1 MLKPIARA
9 MTMTGLMAALCLA
22 GCAVQM
28 PDTDE
33 IMREVTPRSWSADVV
48 QKGDPQAM
56 QDYWRRWG
64 DPTLIRLIEAAQKA
78 NPDVLT
84 ALASLRSARASLT
97 EANAALWPSGRIGAD
112 AETRRTGGSTR
123 ESYGADAELSWTL
136 NLAGGTWAT
145 RDAAVWNA
153 LAKEL
158 SLADVREMIAAET
171 AQAYINLRAAEEKLR
186 VIKDSVENYAKT
198 AKIAGWRAAAGLVS
212 RSEAEDALVQ
222 LQTSQARMPG
232 PGASGAGRRNAF
244 ARLTSMPADSLALT
258 SDAGIPTAPSGIA
271 VSIPAETLMRRAD
284 VQSAIARIRSS
295 AESLRKAQTDY
306 FPTLSLTGS
315 VGTQAAT
322 VGALGASGSG
332 IAALA
337 GALSMPV
344 LNWGTL
350 RAREESA
357 EAALDEAKAGYLS
370 VILKALEETDNAL
383 QGIRSAELREGSLA
397 KALQHARRTYEL
409 TDLEYRS
416 GIGDYSMLLT
426 AQRSLL
432 NVEES
437 VISNRAS
444 RSNQYVMLYRALGGA
459 WDGRHSQI
467 QMKE

>member
-9 MTMTGLMAALCLA
+9 MMMTGLIAALCLS

-33 IMREVTPRSWSADVV
+33 MMRGVTPRSWSADVI
-48 QKGDPQAM
+48 QKGDPVSM
-56 QDYWRRWG
+56 KDFWLRWE
-64 DPTLIRLIEAAQKA
+64 DPTLIKLIERAQAA

-97 EANAALWPSGRIGAD
+97 EASAALWPSGRIGAD
-112 AETRRTGGSTR
+112 AETRRTGGSSK

-136 NLAGGTWAT
+136 NLAGGTLAT
-145 RDAAVWNA
+145 RDAAAWKA
-153 LAKEL
+153 WAQEL

-171 AQAYINLRAAEEKLR
+171 AQAYINLRAAEAKLR
-186 VIKDSVENYAKT
+186 VIEDSVGNYAKT
-198 AKIAGWRAAAGLVS
+198 AQIAGWRASAGLVS

-222 LQTSQARMPG
+222 LHSAQARIPETE
-232 PGASGAGRRNAF
+232 ASVAGYRNAL
-244 ARLTSMPADSLALT
+244 ARLTSVPADSMELPA
-258 SDAGIPTAPSGIA
+258 DAGIPTAPSGIA
-271 VSIPAETLMRRAD
+271 VSIPAATLMRRPD
-284 VQSAIARIRSS
+284 VQSALALIRSS
-295 AESLRKAQTDY
+295 AEGFRKAQTDY

-315 VGTQAAT
+315 LGTQAAT
-322 VGALGASGSG
+322 IGALGASGSG

-344 LNWGTL
+344 LNWGSL
-350 RAREESA
+350 KAREESA
-357 EAALDEAKAGYLS
+357 AAALDEAKAGYLS
-370 VILKALEETDNAL
+370 VLLKALEETDNAL
-383 QGIRSAELREGSLA
+383 HGIRSAELREGSLA
-397 KALQHARRTYEL
+397 SALEHARRTYEL

-459 WDGRHSQI
+459 WDGTHTQI

>member
-1 MLKPIARA
+1 MLL
-9 MTMTGLMAALCLA
+9 GVEQWLCLLHDDLAAVDEVDA
-22 GCAVQM
+22 GGQTLAAVHADAGDAIYLAFALNVGGNLTDAGHLTAVQ
-28 PDTDE
+28 T
-33 IMREVTPRSWSADVV
+33 I
-48 QKGDPQAM
+48 
-56 QDYWRRWG
+56 
-64 DPTLIRLIEAAQKA
+64 TLGSHFGGQRQ
-78 NPDVLT
+78 
-84 ALASLRSARASLT
+84 
-97 EANAALWPSGRIGAD
+97 IG
-112 AETRRTGGSTR
+112 
-123 ESYGADAELSWTL
+123 
-136 NLAGGTWAT
+136 LAGGIHEGNT
-145 RDAAVWNA
+145 AVGIPA
-153 LAKEL
+153 
-158 SLADVREMIAAET
+158 
-171 AQAYINLRAAEEKLR
+171 
-186 VIKDSVENYAKT
+186 
-198 AKIAGWRAAAGLVS
+198 
-212 RSEAEDALVQ
+212 EAEDALVQ
-222 LQTSQARMPG
+222 LQTSQARIPETE
-232 PGASGAGRRNAF
+232 ASVAGYRNTL

-459 WDGRHSQI
+459 WDAFR
-467 QMKE
+467 